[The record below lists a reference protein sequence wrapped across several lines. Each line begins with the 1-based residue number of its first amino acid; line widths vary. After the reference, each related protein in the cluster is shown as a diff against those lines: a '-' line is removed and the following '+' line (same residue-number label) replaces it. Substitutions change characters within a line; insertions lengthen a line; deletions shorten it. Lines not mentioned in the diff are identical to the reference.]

1 MRKRNSALLAAGASL
16 GVTALLAGLL
26 TVSPAQAEET
36 PAAPTT
42 SDSEVTSTPEP
53 AKTATAPTVVRAAG
67 EASVSLT
74 VSQQT
79 GTEPFQADDSAG
91 NDSGADNDIVRTN
104 DTVTYNL
111 GIRYEGEDQTAPTVR
126 FTLPRGQ
133 ELVSLPPFC
142 LADASSVTPAAL
154 PDPEVPLTA
163 TSWESL
169 PQQEVT
175 CVLKDESAG
184 TSLDYPFLTKV
195 RSEVPNGTVMDPVV
209 FDVTS
214 DQVTEPVVSDPL
226 TQTVSS
232 AARYDLSKRGFA
244 TQANQGPHSQG
255 TGPCLATDPSKTCR
269 YMWYSAIV
277 SVPSGG
283 KGSMPL
289 SSPIEFTDN
298 LDPASFYGAAVWAQM
313 VAEAGS
319 DAAARAAYAP
329 TFARC
334 NPVVNGSGFRGSLP
348 YGGTEVGS
356 YANTTN
362 AVRDSGTLTCPPQAP
377 GDNGQ
382 MTLTDADTSAATVP
396 TTTGTGAA
404 LPADSGFVVSIEFTV
419 EVPMDAVLEFGDNG
433 DGTYTLDTHNE
444 FTDIK
449 MTGIDG
455 SENTGENPDNNS
467 RDASIRLQ
475 TGSGFDKM
483 FSGIYG
489 QHGNTSTSDFTGGGY
504 IFQGSPGSGVAKDGN
519 TVVMP
524 GQAVQS
530 NLRVNANGPAGSGN
544 AASQSFVT
552 CDVWDSSRLAL
563 AAHPNWHGY
572 DAGMYPSN
580 GEPVYAVE
588 YREGTT
594 NTPSSK
600 IGTASAAVQNL
611 VIEYSSGPAGP
622 GADSDCSSGTWS
634 TDPADV
640 AGASVSTDNEGRT
653 IWNGVNRV
661 RVSFNTQWPAGA
673 TFDGVSLSMAIGQVV
688 LDSADTSPIGNWGS
702 QMLSDGV
709 HAAAEVIADADRTDR
724 VPTYDPETHKGTLGD
739 RLIQGEATARVKK
752 YVENPTTGEFEDSAV
767 PQYTSGATVRYRLN
781 PSLSTS
787 VPVAGSNAEF
797 IIEDCLPKFQVF
809 QASEQGGTAITPE
822 LVQMGAPAG
831 SELSC
836 AADRQYV
843 RWGLGSVA
851 IGEPIEPIVVTAEIL
866 DVARNGVYTNEVL
879 VSSPADDSAAALRT
893 DDVQMQLVVPTGIK
907 ISKTVNKPEI
917 EVNPEGVTKPR
928 TMLWSVYFA
937 NIDAPANVANVD
949 VIDALPA
956 TGQHGS
962 AFSGELS
969 FDTASVAAGTNITI
983 LYTKSASTA
992 LSSDPEDASNA
1003 AAGATVWCDAVSG
1016 AVVSGSGTAADC
1028 PQTAAEVTGLRF
1040 QRPDAFTPDDEFQ
1053 IDIAMT
1059 PVGNVSGDV
1068 YRNITS
1074 GRVDGVSQGVGP
1086 AARTVTVVASSVG
1099 DRVWE
1104 DTNKNGLQD
1113 DGEPGIAGFSVRLT
1127 GTDVDG
1133 NAVDRTTVTDADG
1146 NYRFDEVVSGTYRV
1160 TFDPNGLNSNTT
1172 FTTDHTGG
1180 DPALDSDA
1188 DAATGQTQEF
1198 TLGVDSDD
1206 LTLDAG
1212 LVIDRNVAIV
1222 LDKKFLAATELD
1234 EKNGSTVTYE
1244 LNVTNN
1250 GTAEGTYELNDTLMY
1265 GGSIHVDDVRVENT
1279 AGDVA
1284 TDPNYD
1290 GADHTTIAQ
1299 QVALPAGATHTYLVT
1314 VDTTV
1319 ATTIDIAET
1328 ECVVT
1333 TNEQGGGFLNQASLT
1348 VDGVTTVVD
1357 TGCGEVPVPP
1367 TTPTEPT
1374 ITDAA
1379 QPVLPIVGAVPP
1391 AMLSLTGA
1399 AVGFGV
1405 WAALG
1410 AVLTGAGLLVLRR
1423 RAVRVSR

>member
-1 MRKRNSALLAAGASL
+1 M
-16 GVTALLAGLL
+16 
-26 TVSPAQAEET
+26 
-36 PAAPTT
+36 
-42 SDSEVTSTPEP
+42 
-53 AKTATAPTVVRAAG
+53 
-67 EASVSLT
+67 
-74 VSQQT
+74 SQQT

-111 GIRYEGEDQTAPTVR
+111 GLRYEGEDQTAPTVR

-209 FDVTS
+209 FEVTS
-214 DQVTEPVVSDPL
+214 DQATEPTASEPL

-244 TQANQGPHSQG
+244 TAPNQGPQAQG
-255 TGPCLATDPSKTCR
+255 TGACTATDPSKTCR
-269 YMWYSAIV
+269 LMWYTATI
-277 SVPSGG
+277 SVPASG
-283 KGSMPL
+283 KGTMPL
-289 SSPIEFTDN
+289 TSPISFEDN
-298 LDPASFYGAAVWAQM
+298 LDPATFYGAATWAEM
-313 VAEAGS
+313 VAAAGS
-319 DAAARAAYAP
+319 EAAAKTAYAP
-329 TFARC
+329 VFAQC
-334 NPVVNGSGFRGSLP
+334 NPVNLSGSLRGSVP
-348 YGGTEVGS
+348 YS
-356 YANTTN
+356 SMNQSSATN
-362 AVRDSGTLTCPPQAP
+362 ATNSVRNTGDLDCAAQAP
-377 GDNGQ
+377 GENGQ
-382 MTLTDADTSAATVP
+382 ITLTNTDTSAATVP
-396 TTTGTGAA
+396 TTTGAGGA
-404 LPADSGFVVSIEFTV
+404 LPADSGLVVSFEFTIQ
-419 EVPMDAVLEFGDNG
+419 VPMDAVLEFGDND
-433 DGTYTLDTHNE
+433 DGTYTLATHNE
-444 FTDIK
+444 FTNIE

-455 SENTGENPDNNS
+455 SANTGENPDNNS
-467 RDASIRLQ
+467 RDAMIRLQ
-475 TGSGFDKM
+475 TDGNFDKA
-483 FSGIYG
+483 FSGIFG
-489 QHGNTSTSDFTGGGY
+489 QEGNTPAADFTNGGHV
-504 IFQGSPGSGVAKDGN
+504 FEGSPGSSVSKDGN
-519 TVVMP
+519 TVVMA

-530 NLRVNANGPAGSGN
+530 NLNIGASGPAGSGTS
-544 AASQSFVT
+544 ASQTYVS
-552 CDVWDSSRLAL
+552 CDVWDPSRLAL
-563 AAHPNWHGY
+563 ASDPSWHGW
-572 DAGMYPSN
+572 DAAKYPSN
-580 GEPVYAVE
+580 GQPAYVVY
-588 YREGTT
+588 YRDGLADKR
-594 NTPSSK
+594 SSA
-600 IGTASAAVQNL
+600 IGTDTSSLQNF
-611 VIEYSSGPAGP
+611 VIEYSSGPAGA
-622 GADSDCSSGTWS
+622 GADSDCSTGTWS
-634 TDPADV
+634 ADPAGV
-640 AGASVSTDNEGRT
+640 PGATSEVDAQGRT
-653 IWNGVNRV
+653 VWTGINRV
-661 RVSFNTQWPAGA
+661 RVSFNTAWPADES
-673 TFDGVSLSMAIGQVV
+673 FDSVSLAVGIGQVV
-688 LDSADTSPIGNWGS
+688 LDSDSDAPIGNWAS
-702 QMLSDGV
+702 QMAAPGV
-709 HAAAEVIADADRTDR
+709 HTVSEVIADPDRADR
-724 VPTYDPETHKGTLGD
+724 VSSYDPETHKGGYGD
-739 RLIQGEATARVKK
+739 RVLLGEAIARVKK

-767 PQYTSGATVRYRLN
+767 PQYTSGASVRYRLN

-787 VPVAGSNAEF
+787 VPTGSTADYV
-797 IIEDCLPKFQVF
+797 IEDCLPKFQVY
-809 QASEQGGTAITPE
+809 QGSEQGAAVLTPE
-822 LVQMGAPAG
+822 LVQMGAPAD

-836 AADRQYV
+836 AADHQYV
-843 RWGLGSVA
+843 RWNLGTIIV
-851 IGEPIEPIVVTAEIL
+851 GDPIEPVIVTAEIL

-1333 TNEQGGGFLNQASLT
+1333 TNEHGGGFLNQASLT

-1391 AMLSLTGA
+1391 AMLSVTGA